1 MNILANLWKNAPRW
15 RFVVIAACVFTIAG
29 LLKKYLTPSSQ
40 PPPPPS
46 FCQTNPNDPRCQ
58 TPLPPPCTN
67 PNDPQCRKINICSP
81 PNNFSGSY
89 KKDSDPANPIIAL
102 RWDAAGSN
110 VQQYILKRKKAG
122 EFSYKDIKQL
132 TAQPYRYEDHVV
144 FGNDYDYQV
153 IADCGN
159 NRASSNTYTVD
170 MTPSYKITDF
180 EVTGDKDNHSIINL
194 DWNGVGDYDLTG
206 FLVKRKM
213 GKNDQ
218 QWREIEKMSASERM
232 RIYTDRDKLFKP
244 GMEYCYQVV
253 PKLVDGTEGGASDVQ
268 CYTMPLPAPKNL
280 KAERTSQGVRLTWE
294 WPDDSLKNDVDQFVI
309 YLWEYKRKTKSQ
321 AKKIEIPAQKEYLD
335 KEANNPHVDYFYTV
349 LAIDKQGREGFAAQI
364 DVE

>member
-1 MNILANLWKNAPRW
+1 MNILTDLWKNAPRW
-15 RFVVIAACVFTIAG
+15 RFVMIAACVFTIAG
-29 LLKKYLTPSSQ
+29 LLKKYFTSQ
-40 PPPPPS
+40 PPPPPPPPPPPV
-46 FCQTNPNDPRCQ
+46 CQTNPNDPRC
-58 TPLPPPCTN
+58 
-67 PNDPQCRKINICSP
+67 KICSP

-102 RWDAAGSN
+102 HWDAAGSN
-110 VQQYILKRKKAG
+110 VQQYILKRKKAS
-122 EFSYKDIKQL
+122 ESSYKDIKQL

-144 FGNDYDYQV
+144 FGSDYDYHV

-159 NRASSNTYTVD
+159 NNRASSNTITVD

-180 EVTGDKDNHSIINL
+180 EVTGDKDNLSIINL

-232 RIYTDRDKLFKP
+232 RIYIDRDKLLKP
-244 GMEYCYQVV
+244 GIEYCYQVV
-253 PKLVDGTEGGASDVQ
+253 PKLVDGTEGGASDVK

-309 YLWEYKRKTKSQ
+309 YVWEYSRKTKNP
-321 AKKIEIPAQKEYLD
+321 ARKIEIPAQKESLD
-335 KEANNPHVDYFYTV
+335 KEANNPRVDYFYTV
-349 LAIDKQGREGFAAQI
+349 LAIDKQSREGFAAQI